1 LPAIVALHETVAVPN
16 PVTLLGVIAP
26 QVSPEGMESVR
37 ITVPAKWLRAAMVIV
52 ELIDVAALA
61 GAGEVA
67 EIVKSWNV
75 KITWAEWV
83 REPLE
88 PVTVS
93 V

>member
-1 LPAIVALHETVAVPN
+1 
-16 PVTLLGVIAP
+16 
-26 QVSPEGMESVR
+26 MESVR
-37 ITVPAKWLRAAMVIV
+37 FTVPAKWLRAVMVIV
-52 ELIDVAALA
+52 EPADVAALA
-61 GAGEVA
+61 GAGELA

-75 KITWAEWV
+75 KITWAAWV